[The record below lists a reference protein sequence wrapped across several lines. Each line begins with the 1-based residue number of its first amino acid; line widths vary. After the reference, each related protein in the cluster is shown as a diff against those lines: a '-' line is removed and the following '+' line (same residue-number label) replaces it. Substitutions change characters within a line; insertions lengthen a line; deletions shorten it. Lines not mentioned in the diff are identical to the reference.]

1 MGKKTILALR
11 VIIALS
17 LVGSLIV
24 QTVIVPLLW
33 IDLDGAPAWA
43 RVSIAVLTVLGV
55 LTLQIFAVC
64 VWKLLTMVRRGAVF
78 TPAAF
83 RYVDVIIGAVIAA
96 SVVTFAFAIVLRFG
110 EAAPGIVGLISGFAL
125 VLAGM
130 ALLVVVMR
138 MLLTQAIARE
148 VEAGR
153 LRAELDEVI

>member
-1 MGKKTILALR
+1 M
-11 VIIALS
+11 
-17 LVGSLIV
+17 
-24 QTVIVPLLW
+24 
-33 IDLDGAPAWA
+33 
-43 RVSIAVLTVLGV
+43 VLGIV
-55 LTLQIFAVC
+55 TLQVFAVC
-64 VWKLLTMVRRGAVF
+64 VWRLLTMVRRDAVF

-96 SVVTFAFAIVLRFG
+96 SVVTFAFAVVLRFG
-110 EAAPGIVGLISGFAL
+110 EAAPGIIGLISGFAL

>member
-1 MGKKTILALR
+1 MGRDSGACSDDTPGGIQGTWELPG
-11 VIIALS
+11 LS
-17 LVGSLIV
+17 TFV
-24 QTVIVPLLW
+24 
-33 IDLDGAPAWA
+33 
-43 RVSIAVLTVLGV
+43 VLGIV
-55 LTLQIFAVC
+55 TLQVFAVC
-64 VWKLLTMVRRGAVF
+64 VWRLLTMVRRDAVF

-96 SVVTFAFAIVLRFG
+96 SVVTFAFAVVLRFG
-110 EAAPGIVGLISGFAL
+110 EAAPGIIGLISGFAL